1 MNSYVN
7 AAASADVIAA
17 AVEPFQNE
25 KKGQDPN
32 SKKIIGIGPGVYAR
46 GYQCN
51 TNGRLISDL
60 ELGKNYSFA
69 SRLPIPFAT

>member
-1 MNSYVN
+1 MSMLLLVLMLLLLL
-7 AAASADVIAA
+7 VL
-17 AVEPFQNE
+17 EPFQNE

>member
-1 MNSYVN
+1 MSMLLLVLMLLLLL
-7 AAASADVIAA
+7 VL
-17 AVEPFQNE
+17 EPFQNE

-51 TNGRLISDL
+51 NNGRLIRDL